1 MLKHRPTLR
10 RLALPGIL
18 AVLFAVPVQAYAD
31 EASALAELQA
41 IRASLSHADL
51 DAQRRLEMVRLA
63 LPPDASEHLKR
74 EVAQT
79 ALRLRA
85 CTGAEG
91 GAGVAPGS
99 PAGAGVTPGR
109 GPALGSPAARAPGND
124 RASPAGGSNWRPV
137 AGAAWSQQQRFGA
150 AALAALLAAAAAG
163 GLFLMY
169 RRAADRSE
177 RLRQLNRELEEQALR
192 DPLTHLPNRRA
203 FIDKMS
209 ARDTAH
215 RRKNDG
221 SDPTDCITVM
231 NIDHLRV
238 INERFGHDVGDAVL
252 AEVGR
257 RLDRVVRD
265 TDMLLRWG
273 GEEFMV
279 FSPNAHP
286 LQMRRM
292 LERVMGAVGATPV
305 QVEVHS
311 IPVTISA
318 GLACLPFANVPEEDF
333 DWRAVV
339 SLADKALHYA
349 KQQGR
354 NRAVA
359 VVGLAATSV
368 EGLPAIDASFAS
380 AVERGLVEV
389 MEVAAP
395 APAKKTPAA

>member
-1 MLKHRPTLR
+1 MLKHHPALH

-18 AVLFAVPVQAYAD
+18 AVLFAVPVPAYAD
-31 EASALAELQA
+31 EASALAELEA
-41 IRASLSHADL
+41 IRAGLNHADL

-74 EVAQT
+74 EVALT

-85 CTGAEG
+85 CAGAEG
-91 GAGVAPGS
+91 GAGSTAGS
-99 PAGAGVTPGR
+99 PAGAGATPGR

-124 RASPAGGSNWRPV
+124 RASPGSGAAWRPA
-137 AGAAWSQQQRFGA
+137 AGVSWSQQQRLGA

-169 RRAADRSE
+169 RRAAERSE
-177 RLRQLNRELEEQALR
+177 RLRRLNRELEEQALR

-203 FIDKMS
+203 FIDKMT
-209 ARDTAH
+209 ARDAAQ

-221 SDPTDCITVM
+221 SDPTDCITVI
-231 NIDHLRV
+231 NIDHLRP

-292 LERVMGAVGATPV
+292 LERVLGAVGATPV

-318 GLACLPFANVPEEDF
+318 GLACLPFANVPEEAF

-368 EGLPAIDASFAS
+368 DGLPAIDASFAS
-380 AVERGLVEV
+380 AVESGLVEV

-395 APAKKTPAA
+395 AKKTPAA